1 MVDDSFINRRVGQ
14 MVDAHLRQGKNW
26 DFARRVFEHS
36 IKGSEAAL
44 ETLGRSLEAEDQAAF
59 RRELA
64 ALRIQLENIERAVL
78 GDDLLGRKK

>member
-14 MVDAHLRQGKNW
+14 LVNARLEQGKNW
-26 DFARRVFEHS
+26 DFARRVFEYS
-36 IKGSEAAL
+36 IKGSAAAL